1 MFVIALAVAL
11 EGRVARAQSAEGG
24 EGPTRETVEV
34 EDVLHPR
41 AGRARL
47 ELRSET
53 GAPIAIGLASEPPA
67 RREPG
72 VRFGVERTPVLC
84 TAPCDLFLRPGIQR
98 LVGEA
103 DTPYVWSADVS
114 LGASGSRYALRP
126 HRVGFSALGG
136 AMFVVGCAA
145 ALLGPGVV
153 IVNLVVGD
161 RAQLPWAILGGS
173 LAGAAGVGLIVG
185 GWFTVRAGAP
195 RLTEVALGAGVLSA
209 RGVF

>member
-1 MFVIALAVAL
+1 MFGITLAVAVAP
-11 EGRVARAQSAEGG
+11 RVGSAQSAENT

-41 AGRARL
+41 PGRARL
-47 ELRSET
+47 ELRSES
-53 GAPIAIGLASEPPA
+53 GAPIAIGLASEQPA
-67 RREPG
+67 RRETG

-84 TAPCDLFLRPGIQR
+84 TAPCSLFLRPGIQR

-103 DTPYVWSADVS
+103 DTAYVWSADVQ
-114 LGASGSRYALRP
+114 LAATGSRYALRP
-126 HRVGFSALGG
+126 HRVGLSALGG

-153 IVNLVVGD
+153 IVNLLVGD
-161 RAQLPWAILGGS
+161 RAQLPLAVVGGS
-173 LAGAAGVGLIVG
+173 LAGAVGAGLIVG

-195 RLTEVALGAGVLSA
+195 RLTEIALGAGTLSA